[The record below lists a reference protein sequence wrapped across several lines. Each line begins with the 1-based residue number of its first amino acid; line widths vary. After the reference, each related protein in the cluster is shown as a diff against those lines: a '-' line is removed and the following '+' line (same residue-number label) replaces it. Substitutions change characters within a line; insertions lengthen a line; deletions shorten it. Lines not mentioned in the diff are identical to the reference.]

1 MSQIDENQILDRLK
15 NLSQVGPTKEASD
28 RAMQKV
34 RDTLMSEK
42 AIPKRGTGFQPVRT
56 RPGWPCHVLSLKAVF
71 RRRLPLFLVKLAAAA
86 VLMIGAGFI
95 GGRLSAPEPLNV
107 QELQAALESSLKS
120 SLEPAIRQE
129 LLSQMDDRWQSTL
142 TVSQAQI
149 KDELAQQVRRDLM
162 EFAAQTLAASG
173 TRTDQRL
180 MELIRL
186 IEAARIQDRR
196 RMAAAFDYIESRF
209 GNGLVTLAARTDE
222 LLDAERVG
230 SAPDISER

>member
-1 MSQIDENQILDRLK
+1 MSQIDENQIHDHLK
-15 NLSQVGPTKEASD
+15 RLSQVEPAKEAAD
-28 RAMQKV
+28 HAMQRV

-42 AIPKRGTGFQPVRT
+42 AIPKLR
-56 RPGWPCHVLSLKAVF
+56 L
-71 RRRLPLFLVKLAAAA
+71 RLPPIVAKLAAAA
-86 VLMIGAGFI
+86 VLMIGVGFLA
-95 GGRLSAPEPLNV
+95 GRLSAPQPVNV
-107 QELQAALESSLKS
+107 QELRAALESSLKS
-120 SLEPAIRQE
+120 SLVPAIRQE
-129 LLSQMDDRWQSTL
+129 LLSEMDDRWQSSL
-142 TVSQAQI
+142 TASHARI
-149 KDELAQQVRRDLM
+149 KDELARQVRRDLT

-222 LLDAERVG
+222 LLGTERVG
-230 SAPDISER
+230 SVPDISEN

>member
-1 MSQIDENQILDRLK
+1 MSQIDENEIIDRLK
-15 NLSQVGPTKEASD
+15 NLSQIEPTKEASD

-34 RDTLMSEK
+34 RDALMSEK
-42 AIPKRGTGFQPVRT
+42 AIPKLR
-56 RPGWPCHVLSLKAVF
+56 LSLMDAF
-71 RRRLPLFLVKLAAAA
+71 RRRLPPIVAKLAAAA

-95 GGRLSAPEPLNV
+95 GGRLSAPEPVNV
-107 QELQAALESSLKS
+107 QELQAVLESSLKS

-129 LLSQMDDRWQSTL
+129 LLSQMDDRWQSSL
-142 TVSQAQI
+142 AASNAKI
-149 KDELAQQVRRDLM
+149 KDELARQVRRDLM
-162 EFAAQTLAASG
+162 EFAAQTLAVSG

-180 MELIRL
+180 NELIQL

-222 LLDAERVG
+222 LLDAERAG
-230 SAPDISER
+230 PAPDVSEN

>member
-15 NLSQVGPTKEASD
+15 RLSQVELGQETTD
-28 RAMQKV
+28 HAMQRV
-34 RDTLMSEK
+34 RDTLMANK
-42 AIPKRGTGFQPVRT
+42 GCRVGLAPP
-56 RPGWPCHVLSLKAVF
+56 SLIG
-71 RRRLPLFLVKLAAAA
+71 RLMKLAAAA

-95 GGRLSAPEPLNV
+95 GGRLSAPEPVNV
-107 QELQAALESSLKS
+107 QELQAALENSLKS
-120 SLEPAIRQE
+120 SLVPAIRQE
-129 LLSQMDDRWQSTL
+129 LLSEMDDRLQSTL
-142 TVSQAQI
+142 AASHAQI
-149 KDELAQQVRRDLM
+149 KDELARQVRRDLT

-173 TRTDQRL
+173 TRTEQRL
-180 MELIRL
+180 MELIQL
-186 IEAARIQDRR
+186 IEAARVQDRR